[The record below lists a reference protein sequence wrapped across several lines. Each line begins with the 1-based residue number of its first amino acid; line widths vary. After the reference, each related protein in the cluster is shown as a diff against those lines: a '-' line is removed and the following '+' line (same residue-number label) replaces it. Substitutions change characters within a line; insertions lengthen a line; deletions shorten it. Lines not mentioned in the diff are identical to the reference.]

1 MPYIKQN
8 NPFVVPTTDNKLI
21 EEHYGKIATGDTGF
35 SIAHMIAPPQW
46 GEPFQSPEFDEVTIV
61 VSGQKQI
68 EVDDD
73 IIILKVGESIL
84 VRKGSRVRYS
94 NPFNEPCE
102 YWSCCVPCFTIET
115 AKREA

>member
-21 EEHYGKIATGDTGF
+21 EEHYGKVATGDTGF

-46 GEPFQSPEFDEVTIV
+46 GEPFQHPEFDEVTIV
-61 VSGQKQI
+61 IRGQKQI
-68 EVDDD
+68 EVDGDT
-73 IIILKVGESIL
+73 LVLNAGESVL

-94 NPFNEPCE
+94 NPFDESCE
-102 YWSCCVPCFTIET
+102 YWSCCVPAFTIET
-115 AKREA
+115 AKREP